1 MAVLIGV
8 LLAILV
14 IAVVVYPFVKAR
26 FQPRYPLTDASPAP
40 AGLWP
45 DRVDPG
51 GRETMIYEEIRTL
64 QLEHELGSID
74 ESEYEEQ
81 LRAYRLQAA
90 ATLREQERTQQE
102 IDLLMEKEIMAAREA
117 IRSECCS
124 PEGKG
129 DDRPI

>member
-14 IAVVVYPFVKAR
+14 MAVVIYPFVKAR
-26 FQPRYPLTDASPAP
+26 FQPRSAPVAAS
-40 AGLWP
+40 P
-45 DRVDPG
+45 DRVDPEG
-51 GRETMIYEEIRTL
+51 HETVYEEIRTL
-64 QLEHELGSID
+64 QLEYELGGID

-90 ATLREQERTQQE
+90 AALRDQERTQQE
-102 IDLLMEKEIMAAREA
+102 IDLSMEKEIMAAREA
-117 IRSECCS
+117 NRSEYGS

>member
-14 IAVVVYPFVKAR
+14 IAVVIYPFVKAR
-26 FQPRYPLTDASPAP
+26 FQPRSPLAVAP
-40 AGLWP
+40 P

-51 GRETMIYEEIRTL
+51 GREAIYEEIRTL
-64 QLEHELGSID
+64 QLEYEMGSID

-90 ATLREQERTQQE
+90 ATLRDQVRIQQE
-102 IDLLMEKEIMAAREA
+102 MDLLMEKEIMAARGATSGE
-117 IRSECCS
+117 RGS

-129 DDRPI
+129 DDRPV